1 MGHSND
7 DVATTVVQSLADFA
21 HGTHFSDLPEAVVWE
36 SKRVLLDSIGCALAG
51 RDELKGKA
59 GRDIAALSRPTGKG
73 ATVIGDPEQS
83 SVMGAAF
90 ANAELV
96 SALDFDAILAPGH
109 VAPVV
114 VPVALAAGEVEGATG
129 QNILTAIAVGHE
141 IACRVAFAMDGLR
154 DVVDGA
160 VAQRPVVGYS
170 SIVFGAA
177 ATSTKLMALEAAP
190 TANAIAIVAS
200 IAPVHSQGPW
210 AEHLPVQTIKYMV
223 AGAFAQTALTAAYMS
238 RSGHIGDLKILEDAE
253 HGYPRFVGSARWE
266 KDSITEQLGE
276 SWRFPSFQTFKPYP
290 HCRVMHGQ
298 LDVLLRLID
307 DHDIKP
313 DEIGQIRAWGEDWH
327 RQPIWLNTTINHV
340 IDAQNSMAH
349 GLALAAHRIKP
360 SKLWQRPDVVFNP
373 SVMDLMTR
381 VVTEAHPV
389 YTEHLDSY
397 PADRPVRIEIDAR
410 GSTFAGE
417 GRYPKGTPSPD
428 PSSTMTTDEL
438 VEKFRVNAEDVLSQ
452 PNCDAVVELVLRL
465 DQANDVRELTRLL
478 RA

>member
-1 MGHSND
+1 MGQD
-7 DVATTVVQSLADFA
+7 IDGVTTVVQSLADFA
-21 HGTHFSDLPEAVVWE
+21 HDTSFSDLPEAVVSE
-36 SKRVLLDSIGCALAG
+36 AKRVLLDSIGCALAG
-51 RDELKGKA
+51 RDELKGRA
-59 GRDIAALSRPTGKG
+59 GRDIAGLSLSTGHG
-73 ATVIGDPEQS
+73 ATVIGDSEQS

-114 VPVALAAGEVEGATG
+114 VAVALAAGEVEGATG
-129 QNILTAIAVGHE
+129 QKVLTAIAVGHE
-141 IACRVAFAMDGLR
+141 ITCRVAFAMDGLR

-170 SIVFGAA
+170 SVVFGAA
-177 ATSTKLMALEAAP
+177 ATITKLMSLEAGP

-223 AGAFAQTALTAAYMS
+223 AGAYAQTALTAAYMS
-238 RSGHIGDLKILEDAE
+238 RSGHIGDLQILDDPEY
-253 HGYPRFVGSARWE
+253 GYPRFVGSARWE

-276 SWRFPSFQTFKPYP
+276 SWRFPVFQTFKPYP

-298 LDVLLRLID
+298 LDVLLALID
-307 DHDIKP
+307 EHDIKP
-313 DEIGQIRAWGEDWH
+313 DEIAQIRAWGEDWH

-349 GLALAAHRIKP
+349 GLALVAHRIKP
-360 SKLWQRPDVVFNP
+360 SKLWQSPDVVFNP
-373 SVMDLMTR
+373 SIMDLMTR
-381 VVTEAHPV
+381 VVTAAHPA
-389 YTEHLDSY
+389 YTGHLDSY
-397 PADRPVRIEIDAR
+397 PTDRPVRIEIDAR
-410 GSTFAGE
+410 ESTFAGE

-438 VEKFRVNAEDVLSQ
+438 VQKFRTNAEGVLSQ
-452 PNCDAVVELVLRL
+452 PHTDAVIDLVLNL
-465 DQANDVRELTRLL
+465 DHVDDVRKLTRLL